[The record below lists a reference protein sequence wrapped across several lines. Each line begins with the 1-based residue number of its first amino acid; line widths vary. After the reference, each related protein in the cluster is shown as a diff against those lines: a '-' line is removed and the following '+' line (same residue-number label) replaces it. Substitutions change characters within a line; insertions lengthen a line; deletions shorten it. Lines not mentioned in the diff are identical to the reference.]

1 MIFNIPEEIQCK
13 LNVKQ
18 KRSKPVEY
26 IFKNIF
32 SKAKEIAGVTELSI
46 QEITAGYYMLVTAPT
61 NGKLI
66 NKRRITN
73 LVGMHS
79 GIDGSRRLLTRTG
92 YGTYKLYEEG
102 DDEKYSKF
110 LPKKYKKRKRNLDE
124 SK

>member
-1 MIFNIPEEIQCK
+1 MIFNIPEEIQYK
-13 LNVKQ
+13 LNIKQ

-26 IFKNIF
+26 IFKDIF
-32 SKAKEIAGVTELSI
+32 QIAKEKAGVTELSI
-46 QEITAGYYMLVTAPT
+46 RDITAGYYTIITAPV

-66 NKRRITN
+66 DKKRITN

-110 LPKKYKKRKRNLDE
+110 LPKKYKRRKRNLDG
-124 SK
+124 

>member
-1 MIFNIPEEIQCK
+1 MIFNIPEEIQHK
-13 LNVKQ
+13 LSINA

-26 IFKNIF
+26 IFKDIF
-32 SKAKEIAGVTELSI
+32 SKAKETAGVTELSI

-66 NKRRITN
+66 DKRRITN

-79 GIDGSRRLLTRTG
+79 GINGSRRLLTRTG

-110 LPKKYKKRKRNLDE
+110 LPKKYKKHKRV
-124 SK
+124 